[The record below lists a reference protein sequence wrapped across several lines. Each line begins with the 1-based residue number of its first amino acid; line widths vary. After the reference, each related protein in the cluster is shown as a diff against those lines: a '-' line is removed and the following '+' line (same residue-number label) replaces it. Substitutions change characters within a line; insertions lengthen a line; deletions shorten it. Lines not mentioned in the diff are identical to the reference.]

1 MSGYLRF
8 QRTGLEVVDDILSTI
23 ERAGDAFHHTSQW
36 QEKTD
41 WLDGKSC
48 DDLIDEKIAIAR
60 TQLSAMQP
68 SEPVAYRQH
77 VEVTKNG
84 VTTKEYGYS
93 DIQIM
98 QGDDALYLAP
108 PSAEVLVEALR
119 KLDEFNVSLLKPSQ
133 YVDVTITNALTTYE
147 AKLLQKEG

>member
-1 MSGYLRF
+1 MNMSGYLRF

-36 QEKTD
+36 QEKTY

-60 TQLSAMQP
+60 AQLSAMQP
-68 SEPVAYRQH
+68 SKPVAYRQH
-77 VEVTKNG
+77 IEVTKNG

-98 QGDDALYLAP
+98 EGDDALYLAP
-108 PSAEVLVEALR
+108 PSAE
-119 KLDEFNVSLLKPSQ
+119 
-133 YVDVTITNALTTYE
+133 
-147 AKLLQKEG
+147 AKLLHKEG